1 MIFVPFIVLVSV
13 IAFSW
18 SLWKYG
24 RVVDGL
30 DYFPQY
36 EDRFRSRLAVPEF
49 ALSPATPLNLQLEYV
64 QSLMGGCIFIF
75 CMSLICF
82 LYENPFGGW
91 LFIGIFFIGAASTLK
106 YWMKYRA
113 NVNRK
118 KAVRNEEEE
127 L

>member
-1 MIFVPFIVLVSV
+1 MIFVPFVLLVSV

-49 ALSPATPLNLQLEYV
+49 ALSPSTPLSLQLEYV

-82 LYENPFGGW
+82 LYENPVGGW
-91 LFIGIFFIGAASTLK
+91 LFIGIVLIAVASTLK
-106 YWMKYRA
+106 YWTKYQA

-118 KAVRNEEEE
+118 KAVRNDEDE

>member
-1 MIFVPFIVLVSV
+1 MIFVPFILLVSV

-36 EDRFRSRLAVPEF
+36 ENHFRSKLAVPEF
-49 ALSPATPLNLQLEYV
+49 ALSPSTPLSLQLEYV

-75 CMSLICF
+75 CMALICF
-82 LYENPFGGW
+82 LYENPVGGW
-91 LFIGIFFIGAASTLK
+91 LFMVVFVIAVASTRN
-106 YWMKYRA
+106 YWKRYQA

-118 KAVRNEEEE
+118 KAVQNDEEE

>member
-1 MIFVPFIVLVSV
+1 MIFVPFILLVSV

-64 QSLMGGCIFIF
+64 QSLVGGCIFIF

-106 YWMKYRA
+106 YWTKYRA